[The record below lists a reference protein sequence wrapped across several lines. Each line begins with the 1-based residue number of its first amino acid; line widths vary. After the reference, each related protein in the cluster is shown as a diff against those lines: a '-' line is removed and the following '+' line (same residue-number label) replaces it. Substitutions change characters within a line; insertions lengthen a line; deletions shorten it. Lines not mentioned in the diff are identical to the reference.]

1 MKYLLLGGAGVFAL
15 HTAKFLLEQKETEL
29 VVCVG
34 RNTVKNPA
42 FNLNIGN
49 NDKRYILNLKLNIC
63 YLKILTLG

>member
-42 FNLNIGN
+42 FNLNIG
-49 NDKRYILNLKLNIC
+49 KNLSLIH
-63 YLKILTLG
+63 I